1 MKSNRLIVCSIV
13 ILLTA
18 CAPNMPTQEIPVTD
32 GAPTK
37 LSLTEISLTE
47 MPVTPDPVI
56 KNVPTLTKTP
66 TQVPSQTPLGCM
78 SLLTPLDGVE
88 IPATG
93 KLTFSWEPMIGVS
106 SYVLNIILPSGTMIS
121 FETKETFR
129 DQYMEA
135 FSPGGSY
142 QWSVT
147 AIGQDRKRT
156 EICSSALSTF
166 SKQASAPPPQA
177 EDETR
182 KKK

>member
-1 MKSNRLIVCSIV
+1 
-13 ILLTA
+13 
-18 CAPNMPTQEIPVTD
+18 
-32 GAPTK
+32 
-37 LSLTEISLTE
+37 
-47 MPVTPDPVI
+47 
-56 KNVPTLTKTP
+56 
-66 TQVPSQTPLGCM
+66 
-78 SLLTPLDGVE
+78 
-88 IPATG
+88 
-93 KLTFSWEPMIGVS
+93 MIGVS
-106 SYVLNIILPSGTMIS
+106 SYVLNIILPSGTTIS

-135 FSPGGSY
+135 FSTGGSY

-177 EDETR
+177 EDDTR